1 LFRFRFFS
9 KGHVNAD
16 ATTAARSCRTL
27 NIILKKNMEMVG
39 TADTNTEPGIY
50 GDLEVSLK
58 KVRGASFL
66 DFMEILDWVY
76 SAISVARAKCT
87 L

>member
-1 LFRFRFFS
+1 
-9 KGHVNAD
+9 
-16 ATTAARSCRTL
+16 
-27 NIILKKNMEMVG
+27 MEMVG